1 MERMDNDVKIM
12 GNIYGFDGGNFAG
25 NVYDTEGLAPTIRT
39 CIGGNQ
45 QPMVVEKLMTDKV
58 PSIKIRQATKEG
70 FIDCRIG
77 GVRLGLPE
85 QFNSQRPSNRGRE
98 RKSHNNDGEYP

>member
-25 NVYDTEGLAPTIRT
+25 NVYDTEGLAPAIRT

-77 GVRLGLPE
+77 GGAIWITRTA
-85 QFNSQRPSNRGRE
+85 
-98 RKSHNNDGEYP
+98 